1 MDVLII
7 LFRRRYDKA
16 EKEFVNAKLDLK
28 LKSDVKEELT
38 QHLYTIIQEN
48 ELRKSRKLE
57 ELMSKLN
64 VGENVTDV
72 KSNAD
77 DAINNIRL

>member
-72 KSNAD
+72 KSIAD
-77 DAINNIRL
+77 HAIDKVRL